1 MATAGRGRLRGG
13 EIAVVA
19 LTALLVIV
27 LAVMLVQRFG
37 GGVGS
42 AGGTPS
48 ATGTAAGPA
57 QEPTDGGSTGSTVP
71 TRGEDL
77 GGITFDFVS
86 PSGNIGC
93 AVSVDRALCG
103 IATYDYADAIPAA
116 EVKACDGSVGQF
128 LQVTA
133 KGAGLVCDTS
143 DQELTIATDGVDVL
157 EYGSEVTIDG
167 FTCRSETDGV
177 SCRHDESGYSFS
189 VRRAGYTLS

>member
-1 MATAGRGRLRGG
+1 MATARRSRLRSG

-27 LAVMLVQRFG
+27 LAVMLVQRL
-37 GGVGS
+37 GGVDS

-57 QEPTDGGSTGSTVP
+57 QEPTDGGSTGSTAQ

-77 GGITFDFVS
+77 AGITFDFVS

-116 EVKACDGSVGQF
+116 EVKACDGTVGQF

-143 DQELTIATDGVDVL
+143 GQKLTIATDGVDVL

-167 FTCRSETDGV
+167 FTCRSETDGM

-189 VRRAGYTLS
+189 VRRSGYTLS